1 MYCSGRSSFFSARRR
16 AAVAL
21 SLRVDRA
28 PFHRAHATRRD
39 GRRAGRARGTPDQP
53 RTTARHQQRPLG
65 LHEGTPG
72 FAAWWRD
79 RAVRRKSISG
89 ASTTGPVSRRATS
102 APSHR
107 ADEPPGP
114 QAPGKQA
121 RLVHT
126 DRTDRS
132 ARGARMRCPGASV
145 LCLSPPL
152 VALLLTRWV
161 IRSGQSHPPGLYTQL
176 HQPGGGRRATAA
188 LARSGHSAATEEPAP
203 SVTLP
208 PTSVHVAV
216 WCGDTPVLLR
226 SLGDR
231 CERNKRANR
240 AWSARWPASPKGRI
254 ESEPRG
260 PSQLR
265 GVRGVSTHHTVPIT
279 NRHDS
284 PWFESF
290 RSHFALFWSFHTKFF
305 EAKVRQYAYVTSR
318 EPRHFRRRTWR
329 WFGWLKRTPQVPL
342 TATGW
347 SAVAFSMRDKS
358 TR

>member
-1 MYCSGRSSFFSARRR
+1 MGE
-16 AAVAL
+16 AVESRL
-21 SLRVDRA
+21 
-28 PFHRAHATRRD
+28 T
-39 GRRAGRARGTPDQP
+39 Q
-53 RTTARHQQRPLG
+53 

-72 FAAWWRD
+72 LTWWRD
-79 RAVRRKSISG
+79 RAVWRKSTSG
-89 ASTTGPVSRRATS
+89 ASATGPVSRRATS

-132 ARGARMRCPGASV
+132 GRGARMRCPGASV

-152 VALLLTRWV
+152 VALLLARFV
-161 IRSGQSHPPGLYTQL
+161 IRSGQSHPGLYTQP
-176 HQPGGGRRATAA
+176 HQPGCGRRATA
-188 LARSGHSAATEEPAP
+188 LARSDHSTATEEPAP

-208 PTSVHVAV
+208 PTSVHVIV

-231 CERNKRANR
+231 CERNKRASR

-265 GVRGVSTHHTVPIT
+265 GVREVSTHHTVPIT
-279 NRHDS
+279 NGHDS
-284 PWFESF
+284 SWFESF
-290 RSHFALFWSFHTKFF
+290 RSHFALFWSFWL
-305 EAKVRQYAYVTSR
+305 AIS
-318 EPRHFRRRTWR
+318 EP
-329 WFGWLKRTPQVPL
+329 G
-342 TATGW
+342 
-347 SAVAFSMRDKS
+347 
-358 TR
+358 